1 MREKDDPTHP
11 GELNLGSSVYGHD
24 GSASGGFVTAVKPGG
39 PGYVLS
45 SEVPSILKRSTAAVA
60 DASSEPEPKRKKL
73 SKKEQQQTA
82 KTRLEGIYAG
92 TKRTSKRHAVQS
104 GEISIHKEP
113 HPDYLDTKR
122 DKDKYLR
129 LLPCGECGDPTQG
142 QHLCPGC
149 LIHMHHHCGTPVEGE
164 ELPGQSVWCKNCAP
178 RIVSS
183 APLNPGESR
192 ASTKVSKQEKS
203 APKKNATTSDAR
215 KLAAAKKSKPTS
227 TSLHPSSTASTAST
241 TQKSAAKTS
250 AAEVPA
256 AEVSAAAT
264 L

>member
-1 MREKDDPTHP
+1 
-11 GELNLGSSVYGHD
+11 
-24 GSASGGFVTAVKPGG
+24 
-39 PGYVLS
+39 
-45 SEVPSILKRSTAAVA
+45 
-60 DASSEPEPKRKKL
+60 
-73 SKKEQQQTA
+73 
-82 KTRLEGIYAG
+82 
-92 TKRTSKRHAVQS
+92 
-104 GEISIHKEP
+104 
-113 HPDYLDTKR
+113 
-122 DKDKYLR
+122 
-129 LLPCGECGDPTQG
+129 
-142 QHLCPGC
+142 
-149 LIHMHHHCGTPVEGE
+149 MHHHCGTPVEGE

-264 L
+264 LSAEPPTPPIAKALESSTAIQTKVTADEQRLRIIGEVALEKRATRPESTTKTYAPKQKQFNIWRKSRGFSDENIDDGMILLYLREEIVGKPQKKRGRRKKETEGRSEEEEEEEEEEGGNRPV